1 MEPEGSV
8 SCSEKVDTSPYH
20 AVDEFNPQ
28 CRNCHFNIILSS
40 CHFVPF
46 FPCYSG
52 IWAQCI
58 KLICF
63 STGYIQHKGKMQPY
77 GPPYGRGS
85 IIGVHLDMWKGT
97 LQFYLNRKPLGKLE
111 VLFVQQHL

>member
-8 SCSEKVDTSPYH
+8 LCSQKLDCSPCH
-20 AVDEFNPQ
+20 AIDEFSPQ
-28 CRNCHFNIILSS
+28 FLHCLLESHFNIILSS
-40 CHFVPF
+40 CHFVSF

-52 IWAQCI
+52 IWVQCI
-58 KLICF
+58 KLICL
-63 STGYIQHKGKMQPY
+63 STGYTQHKGKMQPY

-85 IIGVHLDMWKGT
+85 IIGIHLDMWKGT

-111 VLFVQQHL
+111 V